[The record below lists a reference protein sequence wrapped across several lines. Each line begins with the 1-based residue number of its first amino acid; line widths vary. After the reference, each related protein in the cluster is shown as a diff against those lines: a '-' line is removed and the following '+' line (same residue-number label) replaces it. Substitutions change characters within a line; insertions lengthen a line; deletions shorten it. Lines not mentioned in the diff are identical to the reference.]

1 MSLHI
6 YTFEILLNLDT
17 SIFAGKKQAV
27 ELIDDILN
35 DPNFGLLSEDLSV
48 SLYGW
53 LDFAHDLNRRKD
65 FLEQQIQKMEKYI
78 VKRPLDTASHQVSQN
93 QALR

>member
-1 MSLHI
+1 MPLHI

-17 SIFAGKKQAV
+17 STFAGKKQAV

-53 LDFAHDLNRRKD
+53 LDFARDLNRRKD